1 MELEITQNNDN
12 PLLHRKELQVV
23 IKHDEKATP
32 KRKEVIRGLSE
43 ELKAKK
49 DLIIID
55 HLKNKY
61 GKSETHGYAKVYS
74 NVDALKRIETKP
86 SIARHNIKDEAP
98 KTNKE
103 EKVEETEA
111 TEQKTGDDE

>member
-23 IKHDEKATP
+23 IKHNEKATP

-49 DLIIID
+49 DLIII
-55 HLKNKY
+55 
-61 GKSETHGYAKVYS
+61 
-74 NVDALKRIETKP
+74 
-86 SIARHNIKDEAP
+86 
-98 KTNKE
+98 
-103 EKVEETEA
+103 
-111 TEQKTGDDE
+111 